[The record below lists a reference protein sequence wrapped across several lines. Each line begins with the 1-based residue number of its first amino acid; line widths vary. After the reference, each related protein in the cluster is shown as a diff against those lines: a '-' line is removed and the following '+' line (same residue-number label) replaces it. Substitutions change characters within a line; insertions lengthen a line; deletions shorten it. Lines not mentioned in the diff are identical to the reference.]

1 MRHYSLNQL
10 SKMKHISDYLYDE
23 DKNFTPERLI
33 TDLGLYEGVLIDTHD
48 MKSTYARSELV
59 GYDDYRF
66 WYNAEVSDDVKALH
80 RFLLF
85 NESIMLPCAEC
96 KKEQAFSPCISLNPQ
111 RHDIISSQDSTDL
124 EGLTIVHSIN
134 QGNYPNNSFNPHY
147 SACKDKIELFEESRD
162 CNPPTTLAA
171 LYCVEGISQFFSEIR
186 RDFVCAL
193 NKNHHVTAYYTI
205 HKAKDVCKKQE
216 DSEEY
221 EKLKY
226 CLVLEKF
233 GQEPS
238 MADLQMFDIEKYKN
252 ILSKESFRNFSMA
265 LGLYASGVGCGSLLY
280 LRRIFETLIKNAQDK
295 CSSMPKWNEEEYN
308 KRRFN
313 EKIEYLEALGTK
325 IIPDELSDVKNKI
338 YGWLSKGVHE
348 LSEQESMEI
357 FPYLKYA
364 IELVLDEQITQNE
377 KEDKLNELRKKLN
390 K

>member
-48 MKSTYARSELV
+48 MKSTYVDEKEI
-59 GYDDYRF
+59 DF
-66 WYNAEVSDDVKALH
+66 EEFIQIYNAEVSNDVKALH

-96 KKEQAFSPCISLNPQ
+96 KKEQAFSPCISFNPQ
-111 RHDIISSQDSTDL
+111 SHDIISSQDRTDL
-124 EGLTIVHSIN
+124 EGLNIVQSIN
-134 QGNYPNNSFNPHY
+134 QGDYPGYNFTPHY
-147 SACKDKIELFEESRD
+147 SACKDEIELHEESID
-162 CNPPTTLAA
+162 CHPSTNLVA

-205 HKAKDVCKKQE
+205 HKATDVCKKQD

-280 LRRIFETLIKNAQDK
+280 LRRIFETLIKSVQDK
-295 CSSMPKWNEEEYN
+295 YSSMPEWNEEEYN
-308 KRRFN
+308 KGRFN
-313 EKIEYLEALGTK
+313 VKIEYLEALGAK
-325 IIPDELSDVKNKI
+325 IIPDELLDVKAKI

-348 LSEQESMEI
+348 LTEQESMDL

-364 IELVLDEQITQNE
+364 IELILDEQIAQKE
-377 KEDKLNELRKKLN
+377 KKAKLNELKKMLN

>member
-23 DKNFTPERLI
+23 NKNFTPQRLI
-33 TDLGLYEGVLIDTHD
+33 TDLGLYEGVLIDTYN
-48 MKSTYARSELV
+48 MKLTYIDTEEK
-59 GYDDYRF
+59 YIDEYIQI
-66 WYNAEVSDDVKALH
+66 YKAEVSDDVKALH
-80 RFLLF
+80 KFLLF

-96 KKEQAFSPCISLNPQ
+96 KKEQAFSPCISFNPQ
-111 RHDIISSQDSTDL
+111 RHDIISSQESTDL
-124 EGLTIVHSIN
+124 EGLNIVQSIN
-134 QGNYPNNSFNPHY
+134 QGNYPSYNFSPHY
-147 SACKDKIELFEESRD
+147 SACKDEIVLHEKSKD
-162 CNPPTTLAA
+162 CNPQTTFAA

-205 HKAKDVCKKQE
+205 HKATDVCRNQD

-226 CLVLEKF
+226 CLVLEKV

-252 ILSKESFRNFSMA
+252 ILPKESFRNFSMA
-265 LGLYASGVGCGSLLY
+265 LGLYSSGVGCGSLLY
-280 LRRIFETLIKNAQDK
+280 LRRIFETLIKYAQK
-295 CSSMPKWNEEEYN
+295 MCSSMPEWNEEEYN

-313 EKIEYLEALGTK
+313 EKIEYLEALGAK
-325 IIPDELSDVKNKI
+325 IIPDELLDIKAKI

-348 LSEQESMEI
+348 LTEQESMDL

-364 IELVLDEQITQNE
+364 IELILDEQIAQKE
-377 KEDKLNELRKKLN
+377 KEAKLNELRKKLN